1 MATNR
6 MDITSFVGK
15 LLEEDDVDLLRE
27 GVRVLAQAVMETE
40 VSGQIGAA
48 PYERS
53 SGRTA
58 YRNGYRTR
66 TWDTRVGTIELR
78 IPKVSAGAY
87 FPSLLEPRRRAEKAL
102 HAVVVEAYVK
112 GVSTRKVDDL
122 VRALG
127 IDGISRSEVSRICK
141 SLDEEVKAFLGRE
154 IEGDHPYVW
163 LDATF
168 HKVREAGRVTSMAT
182 VVAIGVDDQGQR
194 RILGAQSGPSEDHQ
208 FWLSFL
214 RQLIKRGLKGVR
226 LVISDAHEGLRQ
238 AIAKVITGA
247 SWQRCRVH
255 FMRNLLSSVPR
266 SAQDTVAAVVR
277 TVFAAP
283 DHASAMNQL
292 HEVSK
297 MLEPKFPQ
305 AAELLQEASEDVLA
319 HMHFPREHRRRL
331 HSTNPIERLHKE
343 VKRRTRVVGIFP
355 TRDSLMRMV
364 GTLLAEQD
372 DEWQVADRRY
382 FSAGSMTKVD
392 VLEGGEDP
400 RELLAAIA

>member
-1 MATNR
+1 MATTS

-15 LLEEDDVDLLRE
+15 LLEQDDVDALRE

-40 VSGQIGAA
+40 VSSQIGAA

-53 SGRTA
+53 SERVA
-58 YRNGYRTR
+58 YRNGYRSR
-66 TWDTRVGTIELR
+66 RWDTRVGTIELK
-78 IPKVSAGAY
+78 IPKVTAGAY

-102 HAVVVEAYVK
+102 QAVVVEAYVK

-141 SLDEEVKAFLGRE
+141 VLDDEVRTFLGRP
-154 IEGDHPYVW
+154 IEGPCPYLW

-168 HKVREAGRVTSMAT
+168 HKVREAGRVISVAT
-182 VVAIGVDDQGQR
+182 VVGIAVTATGERTIV
-194 RILGAQSGPSEDHQ
+194 GAATGLSEDHQ
-208 FWLSFL
+208 FWVAFL
-214 RQLIKRGLKGVR
+214 RSLVKRGLTGVR

-238 AIAKVITGA
+238 AISKVLGEA

-255 FMRNLLSSVPR
+255 FMRNLLSTVPKT
-266 SAQDTVAAVVR
+266 AQDSVAAIVR
-277 TVFAAP
+277 SVFAQP
-283 DHASAMNQL
+283 DHASAMVQL
-292 HEVSK
+292 HEVAA
-297 MLEPKFPQ
+297 LLAPRFPQ
-305 AAELLQEASEDVLA
+305 AAELLEDAAEDVLA
-319 HMHFPREHRRRL
+319 HLHFPREHRRRL

-372 DEWQVADRRY
+372 DEWQAADRRY
-382 FSAGSMTKVD
+382 FSVGSMTKVD
-392 VLEGGEDP
+392 ELEGGENP
-400 RELLAAIA
+400 KELLAQIA